1 MVIKTAMHVPVMVRE
16 VLEHLQCGPGR
27 IFLDCTVG
35 SGGHAEAILSA
46 SGPDGRLIGLDWDE
60 MALEVAHKRLLDF
73 GPRVVLLHEDFRNMR
88 AVLEA
93 QGIHQMDG
101 ILFDL
106 GISSLQLSDP
116 ERGFSFQYEG
126 PLDMRMDRRSG
137 PTAADRVNRLPE
149 KILTDILYRYGEE
162 RWARRIARAIVG
174 ERVRTPI
181 RTTQHLAQIVTRA
194 VPASFR
200 SRPLHPATRTFQAL
214 RILVN
219 QELQGLADT
228 LRTAVERLRP
238 GGRLCVIAF
247 HSLEDRIVKQTFR
260 ELGKGAGAPIRLITR
275 KPLRPAPEEIAYN
288 PRSRSARLRVI
299 ERVAERIAA

>member
-1 MVIKTAMHVPVMVRE
+1 MHIPVMVRE
-16 VLEHLQCGPGR
+16 VVEHLPGGPGR
-27 IFLDCTVG
+27 VFLDCTIG
-35 SGGHAEAILSA
+35 AGGHAEAILKA

-60 MALEVAHKRLLDF
+60 MALKVARECLRDF

-93 QGIHQMDG
+93 QGIHQVDG

-106 GISSLQLSDP
+106 GVSSLQLSDP
-116 ERGFSFQYEG
+116 ERGFSFQHEG
-126 PLDMRMDRRSG
+126 PLDMRMDRRLG

-162 RWARRIARAIVG
+162 RWARRIARAIVR

-181 RTTQHLAQIVTRA
+181 RTTQHLAQIVVRA

-219 QELQGLADT
+219 QELSGLADT

-275 KPLRPAPEEIAYN
+275 KPLRPASEEIARN
-288 PRSRSARLRVI
+288 PRSRSARLRI
-299 ERVAERIAA
+299 AEKVAA